1 MTQSTIDVQQ
11 NGRILALCQ
20 RGKQAFQAQL
30 DGIYEHSPWIAERAW
45 VHQPFESLDAL
56 HAALVVVVKQAS
68 RDEQLGLIRAHPELA
83 GKEAEAGA
91 LTAAS
96 TAEQRGAGL
105 NACTREELQRLRE
118 LNAGYRA
125 KFGFPFVIA
134 VKGLTRTQIMEA
146 MQARTANSLEVEFQA
161 CLEQI
166 YKIARFRLDALFQ

>member
-1 MTQSTIDVQQ
+1 
-11 NGRILALCQ
+11 
-20 RGKQAFQAQL
+20 
-30 DGIYEHSPWIAERAW
+30 
-45 VHQPFESLDAL
+45 
-56 HAALVVVVKQAS
+56 
-68 RDEQLGLIRAHPELA
+68 
-83 GKEAEAGA
+83 

-96 TAEQRGAGL
+96 NAEQRGAGL

>member
-1 MTQSTIDVQQ
+1 MIQSTTDVLQ
-11 NGRILALCQ
+11 NGKILALCQ

-45 VHQPFESLDAL
+45 AHQPFESLDAL

-105 NACTREELQRLRE
+105 NECTREELQRLR
-118 LNAGYRA
+118 YRA

-146 MQARTANSLEVEFQA
+146 MQARTANSLEIEFQA

>member
-1 MTQSTIDVQQ
+1 MTESTIDAQL
-11 NGRILALCQ
+11 NGKILALCQ

-45 VHQPFESLDAL
+45 DYQPFDSLDAL
-56 HAALVVVVKQAS
+56 HAALIVVVKQAS

-105 NACTREELQRLRE
+105 NECTREELQRLRE

-146 MQARTANSLEVEFQA
+146 MQARTANSPEVEFQA